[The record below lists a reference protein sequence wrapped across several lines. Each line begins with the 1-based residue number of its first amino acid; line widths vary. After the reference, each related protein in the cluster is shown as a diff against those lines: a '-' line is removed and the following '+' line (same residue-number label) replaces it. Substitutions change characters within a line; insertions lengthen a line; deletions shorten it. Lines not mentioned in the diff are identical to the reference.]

1 MFGNN
6 DIDLLK
12 IKTKCDIC
20 KRTFLR
26 LELHLTAIP
35 GFGCE
40 MCDECFEKFIEKVI
54 KPGTPRDRNIQ
65 MKIDPS
71 SYEEA
76 MKSLKIPSDDW
87 ITNQLSGEGRWWD
100 ITMLV
105 NKERYIKFIEN
116 AGVIKMIEINKIF
129 EKLKFSD
136 YFLDKK
142 TPIEKINRDL
152 DMFIN
157 DEAISIK
164 LLNLKD
170 KIRENKEKES
180 FSFSLWELQRNCLEL
195 LDNIV
200 RVVQDRGRFSLKLYE
215 KYDVLPSI
223 VRIAHFFN
231 MTKSKLPK

>member
-1 MFGNN
+1 LFGNN

-105 NKERYIKFIEN
+105 NKERYVNFIEN
-116 AGVIKMIEINKIF
+116 ADVLYEDFDNKYELHF
-129 EKLKFSD
+129 SSRECPHCGYEKRVVRYISVPCSD
-136 YFLDKK
+136 HWIWERNEEYCARCFR
-142 TPIEKINRDL
+142 KIPL
-152 DMFIN
+152 
-157 DEAISIK
+157 
-164 LLNLKD
+164 
-170 KIRENKEKES
+170 
-180 FSFSLWELQRNCLEL
+180 FSLRS
-195 LDNIV
+195 DNKN
-200 RVVQDRGRFSLKLYE
+200 KL
-215 KYDVLPSI
+215 
-223 VRIAHFFN
+223 
-231 MTKSKLPK
+231 SK